1 MAESTM
7 DNFPWKKESAINRSQ
22 LILNSFEY
30 WFKHSLFEEK
40 GLLNIQ
46 GSPEELTKQLFEA
59 PFAVVSH
66 GTENNPILNYG
77 NQKSLDIWELSW
89 EEFTKT
95 PYRKTAELVEQ
106 AERDRL
112 LAETTK
118 QGFCYF
124 SGIRITSTGKRFKIN
139 QGIVWNV
146 IDEQQTYQG
155 QAAIYSDFYFL

>member
-1 MAESTM
+1 M
-7 DNFPWKKESAINRSQ
+7 DNLPWEKEPVINRSQ

-30 WFKHSLFEEK
+30 WFKHSLFAEK
-40 GLLNIQ
+40 GLLDIQ
-46 GSPEELTKQLFEA
+46 GSPKELARQLFEA
-59 PFAVVSH
+59 PFAVASH

-95 PYRKTAELVEQ
+95 PSRKTAELVEQ

-118 QGFCYF
+118 LGFCYF
-124 SGIRITSTGKRFKIN
+124 SGIRITSRGKRFKIN

-146 IDEQQTYQG
+146 IDEQQSYQG
-155 QAAIYSDFYFL
+155 KAAVYSDFYFL